1 MSALRAEV
9 PAATKQKRLFYLDWL
24 RVLAVLGIFYYHTLR
39 PFDSTSDWM
48 VKNTDRSLVVTFF
61 VAFFSTWGIPL
72 LFFVAGAASWFALRS
87 RTGRHFLRERSLRL
101 LIPLFVGFLLLSPP
115 QAYVEALTHGRFAG
129 SFVQFVPWFFTHI
142 QLSWHIVWIGTYAYH
157 LWFLAFLW
165 LYSLLAL
172 PLFVFLRGAAGS
184 RALDKL
190 AAWCSR
196 PGGIFLFALPIAVI
210 QMALRAAF
218 PDYPDWADFTFWFAF
233 FVYGYLLLSRP
244 SFTEAIRRQG
254 WFALGIAI
262 LCELVIFALSF
273 GRFWPW
279 AIPSGYIP
287 IFLFFQLLFSIHT
300 WAWLV
305 FILSCG
311 MRWLNFNKKRLPDAN
326 EAVLP
331 FYVLSHPVIIVIA
344 FYVVQWD
351 MDVGL
356 KWLILSTLALAL
368 ILAVYVLL
376 IRRVNAMRWLF
387 GMKPRQRTPGED
399 TKGRE
404 QEGYK
409 AEAPT
414 GKAEQPILVHTWKE
428 DPSDARDG

>member
-1 MSALRAEV
+1 MSALRTEA
-9 PAATKQKRLFYLDWL
+9 PAATKQGRLFYLDWL

-48 VKNTDRSLVVTFF
+48 IKNTDRSLVVTFF

-72 LFFVAGAASWFALRS
+72 LFLVAGAASWFALRS

-101 LIPLFVGFLLLSPP
+101 LIPLFVGSLLLSPP
-115 QAYVEALTHGRFAG
+115 QAYVDALTHGRFAG
-129 SFVQFVPWFFTHI
+129 SFFQFVPWFFTHI
-142 QLSWHIVWIGTYAYH
+142 QPSWHIVWIGASAYH

-172 PLFVFLRGAAGS
+172 PLLMFLRGAAGS
-184 RALDKL
+184 RVIDKL

-210 QMALRAAF
+210 QMALRPVF
-218 PDYPDWADFTFWFAF
+218 PDYPDWADFMFWFAF
-233 FVYGYLLLSRP
+233 FVYGYILFSRP

-262 LCELVIFALSF
+262 LCELVLFAIAF

-279 AIPSGYIP
+279 DLPRGYTP
-287 IFLFFQLLFSIHT
+287 IFLFYQLLLSIHT

-305 FILSCG
+305 FIISCG
-311 MRWLNFNKKRLPDAN
+311 MRWLNFNTKRLPEAN

-331 FYVLSHPVIIVIA
+331 FYVLSEPVIIVIA
-344 FYVVQWD
+344 FYVVQWN

-356 KWLILSTLALAL
+356 KWLIISTLSLAL
-368 ILAVYVLL
+368 ILAIYGLL
-376 IRRVNAMRWLF
+376 IRRVNVMRWLF
-387 GMKPRQRTPGED
+387 GMKPRQRTPRED
-399 TKGRE
+399 RNGRE
-404 QEGYK
+404 QEGH
-409 AEAPT
+409 AELA
-414 GKAEQPILVHTWKE
+414 
-428 DPSDARDG
+428 S